1 MMQFVSQA
9 LIKEL
14 IIYQKSLWVHKHFM
28 YIIYI
33 EMFRISTDFF
43 FKKKERKKNSP
54 VAEIQPWK
62 VFRTVKDS

>member
-1 MMQFVSQA
+1 
-9 LIKEL
+9 
-14 IIYQKSLWVHKHFM
+14 M
-28 YIIYI
+28 YIIYT

-62 VFRTVKDS
+62 VFCTVKDSYVIK